1 MTDTDVLEKSVTAND
16 QEFYRQTRGAYFL
29 TVPSMPYAGQL
40 VLPPNPP
47 AWWSPA
53 RDHALRA
60 TLFAEDM
67 WASAV
72 AKAITA
78 QAALG
83 WTVTDSADSQ
93 QRVKR
98 QQDQYLYA
106 NGGQGWVVF
115 LQMYLQDV
123 LTTDNG
129 GCFEI
134 VRATS
139 AAGSRML
146 GRVHLDS
153 GRIRRTGD
161 AEIPAIYMDLKGY
174 EHELRA
180 HQVSLYA
187 DMPSAAAAAFGV
199 GNCAAGRVYRTI
211 YKLAAIDQY
220 VTERITGRGVKSIEI
235 INGIAPTQ
243 LEDALITARS
253 QRIAEGFQQ
262 YMGSLILTS
271 VAKDTAPTGYRID
284 LAGLPDGFNAKEERD
299 NGYVKYANA
308 LGVSVTQ
315 IQPLSGQ
322 GLGNAGQSQ
331 VLDDQAETAGALIAW
346 RKWWEQNENTHLTP
360 ATTTFS
366 WTVNDLRE
374 QKAKAEV
381 AKIRADTRT
390 VMITAGEISPEIA
403 RQIAVDDGDLS
414 AEIVADETPG
424 GSVTDDTKVIPVNQ
438 PLGLPLPTAPPAPAQ
453 ALKADEPD
461 PTPAPLRRLLKQI
474 RRAVEAMTDTLEAG
488 EITPDQWRDSMADAL
503 TTAYPRAYKAGAA
516 ADPDPA
522 ASRRLAD
529 QVAAQLTYL
538 DNFTVEIKD
547 GAEWQAGWNSRAE
560 MYADSIIV
568 PYWQGAT
575 KMLPLPAMPGEGTQ
589 CLTRCRCLWDVQQLD
604 GDGNYDAYWMRHSGE
619 PCQTCTQRG
628 LEWAPLKIRDGRLT

>member
-1 MTDTDVLEKSVTAND
+1 MLDVLEKSVTAND

-29 TVPSMPYAGQL
+29 AVPNVPYAGQL
-40 VLPPNPP
+40 VLPPSPP

-53 RDHALRA
+53 RDYALRA

-72 AKAITA
+72 AKAITT

-98 QQDQYLYA
+98 QQDQYLFA

-129 GCFEI
+129 GHEEI
-134 VRATS
+134 VRAAS
-139 AAGSRML
+139 AAGSRVL

-153 GRIRRTGD
+153 GRCRRTGD
-161 AEIPAIYMDLKGY
+161 VERPIIYMDLRGY
-174 EHELRA
+174 EHEMRA
-180 HQVSLYA
+180 HQVSSYA
-187 DMPSAAAAAFGV
+187 DMPSAMASAFGV

-211 YKLAAIDQY
+211 YKLAALEQY
-220 VTERITGRGVKSIEI
+220 VTEKITGRRPMAIDIV
-235 INGIAPTQ
+235 NGISPTQ
-243 LEDALITARS
+243 LEDAIATADS
-253 QRIAEGFQQ
+253 QRTAQGFQQ
-262 YMGSLILTS
+262 FMGSVIIPS
-271 VAKDTAPTGYRID
+271 IVKDAVASGYRID

-299 NGYVKYANA
+299 NAYVKYANA

-360 ATTTFS
+360 TTTVFS

-374 QKAKAEV
+374 QKAEAEV
-381 AKIRADTRT
+381 KKLRAETRKM
-390 VMITAGEISPEIA
+390 MIETGEISPAIA

-424 GSVTDDTKVIPVNQ
+424 GSVTDDTKVVPVNQ

-453 ALKADEPD
+453 TTKADDQQPR
-461 PTPAPLRRLLKQI
+461 ALRRLLGQV

-488 EITPDQWRDSMADAL
+488 ELTADQWRDSMADTL
-503 TTAYPRAYKAGAA
+503 TRAYPTAYKTGAGSP
-516 ADPDPA
+516 PDPA
-522 ASRRLAD
+522 ADKLLVQ
-529 QVAAQLTYL
+529 QVAAQLKYL
-538 DNFTVEIKD
+538 DRFTVEIKS
-547 GAEWQAGWNSRAE
+547 GPEWQAGWNSRAA
-560 MYADSIIV
+560 MYAEGIKV

-575 KMLPLPAMPGEGTQ
+575 KVLPLPAMPGEGSQ
-589 CLTRCRCLWDVQQLD
+589 CLTNCGCIWDVQQLD
-604 GDGNYDAYWMRHSGE
+604 GDGNWDATWRLGASE
-619 PCQTCTQRG
+619 NCQTCVQRASD
-628 LEWAPLKIRDGRLT
+628 WAPLKIRAGRLI